1 MCLLQGRVRQ
11 VKPLLAVSSRLGRA
25 LAELF
30 TLQVKLAVGT
40 PSRQRRTQQLA
51 AGSVPTPAADAVAT
65 TLANLL
71 SQSLQWTPPP
81 YCSLPKLRYFFLI
94 ILNMIK

>member
-1 MCLLQGRVRQ
+1 
-11 VKPLLAVSSRLGRA
+11 VSSRLGRA

-71 SQSLQWTPPP
+71 SQSLLWTPPS
-81 YCSLPKLRYFFLI
+81 YCALPKLRYVFLFI
-94 ILNMIK
+94 SCTAYG